1 MSALKWIGYSVVAL
15 AVLSMALGFGFFLA
29 IAGAIVGA
37 VFIVAVL
44 VRIATNQ
51 LAEIFEQKPN
61 SD

>member
-1 MSALKWIGYSVVAL
+1 MSALNWIGYLLAAL
-15 AVLSMALGFGFFLA
+15 AVLSMAFGFGFFLA
-29 IAGAIVGA
+29 VAGAIVGA
-37 VFIVAVL
+37 VFIVAIL